1 MTDSENNGVSQA
13 AAPSSVRCLMLFM
26 VLACLAGVAVS
37 VELTRI
43 HVLVHTDPTFHSV
56 CAVSEGVN
64 CETVAS
70 SPYSVFAGIP
80 VSVWGIFGYALIG
93 ARALASI
100 RGKSSAPKTIAS
112 LLLLSLFSVATSAVL
127 AVISQ
132 TRIQSLCLFCT
143 ASYVVS
149 AALLLLAVLAW
160 RRTGASF
167 ASLFAAELCALGE
180 RPKSTLAWV
189 VVPGALLVGLYA
201 YLPTYWSSPGWDD
214 LPKLPSGIDEQGHHW
229 IGARAPKLTV
239 VEYSD
244 YECPHCRAAHKAIRS
259 LVAKYPEIQF
269 VHRHFPLDMACN
281 PKLRRPFH
289 RRACLF
295 AEAAECAGRQGQF
308 WAMNDALYAVQD
320 RQKLVDVDPI
330 QLAVRLGLNRVEFKQ
345 CLESNQTA
353 ARVAAD
359 LRAGEELRIS
369 GTPTYVVGDQLFV
382 GRISE
387 KQLEELLGSL

>member
-1 MTDSENNGVSQA
+1 MTNSEKNEASQDEVS
-13 AAPSSVRCLMLFM
+13 SSVRRLLLFM

-93 ARALASI
+93 VRALAGL
-100 RGKSSAPKTIAS
+100 RGKDSAPKTIAS
-112 LLLLSLFSVATSAVL
+112 LFLLSLFSVATSAVL

-149 AALLLLAVLAW
+149 AVLLLLAVLAW
-160 RRTGASF
+160 RRTRSSF
-167 ASLFAAELCALGE
+167 AALFAAEMCALGE
-180 RPKSTLAWV
+180 KPKGTLAWV
-189 VVPGALLVGLYA
+189 VVPGTLLMGLYA

-214 LPKLPSGIDEQGHHW
+214 LPKLPTGTDERGHYW
-229 IGARAPKLTV
+229 IGAREPKLTV
-239 VEYSD
+239 VEFSD
-244 YECPHCRAAHKAIRS
+244 YQCPHCRAAHKAIRAM
-259 LVAKYPEIQF
+259 VAKYPDIRF
-269 VHRHFPLDMACN
+269 IHRHFPLDMACN

-308 WAMNDALYAVQD
+308 WAMNDALYSVQD
-320 RQKLVDVDPI
+320 RQKSVDVDPM

-345 CLESNQTA
+345 CLESHQTA
-353 ARVAAD
+353 ARVATD
-359 LRAGEELRIS
+359 LSDGESHRIT
-369 GTPTYVVGDQLFV
+369 GTPTYVVKDRLFV

-387 KQLEELLGSL
+387 KQLEELLGS